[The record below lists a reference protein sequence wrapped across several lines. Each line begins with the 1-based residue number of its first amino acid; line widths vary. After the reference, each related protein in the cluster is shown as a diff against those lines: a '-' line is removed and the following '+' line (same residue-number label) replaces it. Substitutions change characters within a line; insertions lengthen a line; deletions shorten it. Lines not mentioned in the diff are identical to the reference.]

1 MEGYIKS
8 VLKKYEHPLPSKPQH
23 ALHKHCEITYGAK
36 LQLIP
41 NTKTY
46 PALDIAGIQRVQGI
60 VGAILYY
67 RPAVDNKILVTFSE
81 IGTQQ
86 ARATEATATATRVHV
101 PFSSSFFLCPKRN
114 RNSLTE
120 EITEEFLFFDRNYFH
135 RGTIYW
141 HQKGK

>member
-60 VGAILYY
+60 VGAIVSGDGIVLFSLI
-67 RPAVDNKILVTFSE
+67 VDNFGIEYVEERHAKHLL
-81 IGTQQ
+81 
-86 ARATEATATATRVHV
+86 ATLKEHYT
-101 PFSSSFFLCPKRN
+101 
-114 RNSLTE
+114 
-120 EITEEFLFFDRNYFH
+120 ITTD
-135 RGTIYW
+135 
-141 HQKGK
+141 

>member
-67 RPAVDNKILVTFSE
+67 RPAADNKILVTFSE

-86 ARATEATATATRVHV
+86 ARATEATATAINQLPDYVAT
-101 PFSSSFFLCPKRN
+101 
-114 RNSLTE
+114 
-120 EITEEFLFFDRNYFH
+120 
-135 RGTIYW
+135 
-141 HQKGK
+141 